1 MQQVS
6 QLPGIN
12 QAADYEE
19 TACGS
24 LLSFKGNLFDE
35 TFVIDP
41 SNAEATFILRARL
54 VDYLFPMS
62 RPTLF
67 LGPALK
73 KKKEFFFFYFP
84 TDPVQRSFFFF

>member
-41 SNAEATFILRARL
+41 SNAEATFILSAVL
-54 VDYLFPMS
+54 NILKLPM
-62 RPTLF
+62 
-67 LGPALK
+67 
-73 KKKEFFFFYFP
+73 
-84 TDPVQRSFFFF
+84 